1 MTERSLHAVPRTVM
15 LCGVLLLAL
24 QITWRAM
31 QAAPSA
37 YAEALAPPP
46 SVAAAQL
53 ASLGEPITL
62 SGLLALRLQA
72 FDNQPGISIPFA
84 ALDYGRLTAWL
95 GTLLELDPHSNYPL
109 LMSSYLYAQVPDP
122 AKQRLMLDFTYRQFL
137 ADPDRRWRYL
147 AHAAL
152 IAKHRLHDLPL
163 ALTYARAIQQ
173 HARDRGI
180 PHWAS
185 QMPIFILEDM
195 GEREAA
201 KIELG
206 ALLATGNITDPQEKH
221 FLTERY
227 SELEAKSLKSRQL
240 R

>member
-1 MTERSLHAVPRTVM
+1 MTERSLQAVPRAVILT
-15 LCGVLLLAL
+15 GVLLLAL
-24 QITWRAM
+24 QIAWRAE
-31 QAAPSA
+31 QPAPTA
-37 YAEALAPPP
+37 HAETLPPPP
-46 SVAAAQL
+46 SAAALRL

-62 SGLLALRLQA
+62 AGLLALRLQA

-84 ALDYGRLTAWL
+84 ALDYNRLTAWL
-95 GTLLELDPHSNYPL
+95 DALLGLDPHSNYPL
-109 LMSSYLYAQVPDP
+109 LMASYLYAQVPNP
-122 AKQRLMLDFTYRQFL
+122 AKQRIMLDFTYRRFL

-152 IAKHRLHDLPL
+152 IAKHELHDLPL
-163 ALTYARAIQQ
+163 ALTYAQSLQ
-173 HARDRGI
+173 KYARGPAI

-195 GEREAA
+195 GEAEAA

-206 ALLATGNITDPQEKH
+206 ALLATGSITDPQEKH
-221 FLTERY
+221 FLTGRY
-227 SELEAKSLKSRQL
+227 LKLESKSAKTRQA